1 MLVDTSNICVFP
13 ASFSELNDKKKQSI
27 LVLINF
33 GETPEK
39 VNIKASLTD
48 MPDLV
53 TIEIVSGN
61 SKFTKNQQISIDT
74 EIELEKFESIVAFY
88 NSSLTPLVSKL
99 AIAMLIII
107 SVLNL

>member
-1 MLVDTSNICVFP
+1 M
-13 ASFSELNDKKKQSI
+13 
-27 LVLINF
+27 INF

-39 VNIKASLTD
+39 VNIKANLTD
-48 MPDLV
+48 MPDLA
-53 TIEIVSGN
+53 TIKIISRN

-74 EIELEKFESIVAFY
+74 EIELQKFESIVAFY
-88 NSSLTPLVSKL
+88 NSSLTLFVSKL